1 MAYGELNGLLNGLAS
16 DFMFFD
22 VAEID
27 IPAAGDFLN
36 KLDRIAKT
44 AEEDKIEFV
53 GELAKCLANLL
64 EKLILNDLEDKTA
77 GAAAL
82 ASGISLIQTI
92 VDSYHNTGCYGGSIQ
107 NFLAQI
113 TSLMG
118 GSNCLGAVPA
128 ALPLTDEMSIPAA
141 AEPAVEPPLSEV
153 VLLCPA
159 ATCAVEPVAVFPPSP
174 LEAVEIQDESL
185 LRDFI
190 TEALEYI
197 GEIEINILNLEKS
210 PEDKDYINAIFRPF
224 HSIKGVA
231 SFLNLDHVRDL
242 AHNLENLLDKAR
254 NNELAVTS
262 RLIDVVLDGADTLKT
277 MIGELKDKLEGRV
290 QEIYKPDVS
299 ALLERIKAIGKG
311 EEVAPPVK
319 KIGEILVAEGNITSA
334 VLDEG
339 LKVAQSIPGK
349 KIGEALMDEG
359 KVTAKQISQALRKQ
373 AEQVTDQTNIRVDT
387 RKLDDMIDMVGEL
400 VITQSMVQQD
410 IKNQPNPDKNL
421 IRDIAQFIRIT
432 SGLQKI
438 STSLRMVPIKQ
449 TFQRMSRL
457 VRDLAKSSGKIVTV
471 EMEGEETEIDR
482 NMVDEIYNPLVHM
495 IRNSVDHGLEMPE
508 ERLKQGKEESGLIR
522 LKAYHRG
529 GNVVIEIGDDGKG
542 LDKEKILSKA
552 LKNGVLTSG
561 EGLTAQD
568 IYRLIFLPGLSTAEK
583 ITDVSGRGVGMDVV
597 RGAVEKLRGKI
608 EIEST
613 FGEGTTFTASFPL
626 TLAIIGG
633 MIVRVGPE
641 LYILP
646 TTAIRQVLRPPR
658 ESYNN
663 VIGKGEMINVMGRL
677 LPLVRLY
684 SLFGVQPVHEN
695 PWDAII
701 VVVEG
706 EKSSKCLF
714 VDEII
719 GKTEVVIKSLGNGVG
734 KIKGV
739 SGGAILGDGRIGLIL
754 DTEGLFEITE
764 SKDTQR

>member
-1 MAYGELNGLLNGLAS
+1 LNGLAS

-22 VAEID
+22 AAEID
-27 IPAAGDFLN
+27 IPASGSFLN
-36 KLDRIAKT
+36 KLDLIAV
-44 AEEDKIEFV
+44 AADKDGLDFV
-53 GELAKCLANLL
+53 GELARSLSMLL
-64 EKLILNDLEDKTA
+64 EKIILNDLEEKTA
-77 GAAAL
+77 GAATL
-82 ASGISLIQTI
+82 AAGISLLQTI
-92 VDSYHNTGCYGGSIQ
+92 VDSYHNTGGYVGNIRD
-107 NFLAQI
+107 FLTRI
-113 TSLMG
+113 TSLT
-118 GSNCLGAVPA
+118 GA
-128 ALPLTDEMSIPAA
+128 
-141 AEPAVEPPLSEV
+141 PAVENSVPAPLPLPEETAAPPAEI
-153 VLLCPA
+153 
-159 ATCAVEPVAVFPPSP
+159 VAVSSATAEPKAGNTAPRQ
-174 LEAVEIQDESL
+174 EVVEIQDESL

-197 GEIEINILNLEKS
+197 GEIEINILNLEKD
-210 PEDKDYINAIFRPF
+210 PANKEYINAIFRPF

-231 SFLNLDHVRDL
+231 SFLNLDHIRDL

-254 NNELAVTS
+254 NNELAVTPQ
-262 RLIDVVLDGADTLKT
+262 LIDVVLDGADTLKT
-277 MIGELKDKLEGRV
+277 MIGQLRDKVEEKV
-290 QEIYKPDVS
+290 QEIYQLDISSLV
-299 ALLERIKAIGKG
+299 ERIKSVEKG
-311 EEVAPPVK
+311 EEPSDKAQ
-319 KIGEILVAEGNITSA
+319 KIGEILIAEGNITPA
-334 VLDEG
+334 ALTEG
-339 LKVAQSIPGK
+339 LKIAQSTPGRK
-349 KIGEALMDEG
+349 LGETLIDEG
-359 KVTAKQISQALRKQ
+359 QVTAKQVSQALRKQ

-410 IKNQPNPDKNL
+410 IKNQLNPDKNL

-471 EMEGEETEIDR
+471 EMVGEDTEIDR

-508 ERLKQGKEESGLIR
+508 ERIKQGKNETGLIL

-542 LDKEKILSKA
+542 LDKEKILNKA
-552 LKNGVLTSG
+552 LKSGIIANGD
-561 EGLTAQD
+561 GLSAQD
-568 IYRLIFLPGLSTAEK
+568 IYRMIFLPGLSTAEK

-608 EIEST
+608 EIESNY
-613 FGEGTTFTASFPL
+613 GKGTTFAASFPL

-641 LYILP
+641 FYILP
-646 TTAIRQVLRPPR
+646 TTAIRQVLRPSR

-663 VIGKGEMINVMGRL
+663 VIGKGEMINVMGQL

-684 SLFGVQPVHEN
+684 SLFGVPPVHEN

-706 EKSSKCLF
+706 EKSSKCLL

-754 DTEGLFEITE
+754 DTEGLFEIME
-764 SKDTQR
+764 SKNI

>member
-1 MAYGELNGLLNGLAS
+1 MAQEELNGLLNGLAS

-22 VAEID
+22 AAEID
-27 IPAAGDFLN
+27 IPASGAFLN
-36 KLDRIAKT
+36 KLDRIAAA
-44 AEEDKIEFV
+44 AEKDNMNFV
-53 GELAKCLANLL
+53 GTLAKCLSNLL
-64 EKLILNDLEDKTA
+64 EKIILNDLEDKTG

-82 ASGISLIQTI
+82 AAGISLIQTI
-92 VDSYHNTGCYGGSIQ
+92 VDSYQNTGRYDGSMQ
-107 NFLAQI
+107 DFLTRI
-113 TSLMG
+113 TVLTG
-118 GSNCLGAVPA
+118 ETVAVSPTPVSPTLPEDTTVPPA
-128 ALPLTDEMSIPAA
+128 ETTVVSPAA
-141 AEPAVEPPLSEV
+141 AEPEPGN
-153 VLLCPA
+153 
-159 ATCAVEPVAVFPPSP
+159 TPPP
-174 LEAVEIQDESL
+174 QEIVEIQDESL

-197 GEIEINILNLEKS
+197 GEIEINILNLEKN
-210 PEDKDYINAIFRPF
+210 PTDKDYINAIFRPF

-231 SFLNLDHVRDL
+231 SFLNLDHIRDL

-254 NNELAVTS
+254 NNELAVTPP
-262 RLIDVVLDGADTLKT
+262 LIDVVLDGADTLKT
-277 MIGELKDKLEGRV
+277 MIGQLRDKVDEKV
-290 QEIYKPDVS
+290 QEIYKLDISSLV
-299 ALLERIKAIGKG
+299 ECIKSVEKG
-311 EEVAPPVK
+311 EAVPAK
-319 KIGEILVAEGNITSA
+319 AQKLGEILIAEGNITSE
-334 VLDEG
+334 VLTAG
-339 LKVAQSIPGK
+339 LKIAQNMPGK
-349 KIGEALMDEG
+349 KLGETLIDEG
-359 KVTAKQISQALRKQ
+359 QVTAKQVSQALRKQ

-400 VITQSMVQQD
+400 VIMQSMVQQD
-410 IKNQPNPDKNL
+410 IKNQLNPDKNL
-421 IRDIAQFIRIT
+421 IRDIAQFVRIT
-432 SGLQKI
+432 SGLQKT

-471 EMEGEETEIDR
+471 EMVGEDTEIDR

-508 ERLKQGKEESGLIR
+508 ERRKQGKDESGLIR

-529 GNVVIEIGDDGKG
+529 GNVVIEIADDGKG
-542 LDKEKILSKA
+542 LDKEKILNKA
-552 LKNGVLTSG
+552 LKSGILANG
-561 EGLTAQD
+561 EGLSAQD

-583 ITDVSGRGVGMDVV
+583 VTDVSGRGVGMDVV

-613 FGEGTTFTASFPL
+613 YGKGTTFTASFPL

-641 LYILP
+641 FYILP

-663 VIGKGEMINVMGRL
+663 VIGKGEMINVMGQL

-684 SLFGVQPVHEN
+684 SLFGVPPVHEN
-695 PWDAII
+695 PWEAII
-701 VVVEG
+701 VVIEG
-706 EKSSKCLF
+706 EKSAKCLL

-754 DTEGLFEITE
+754 DTEGLFEIME
-764 SKDTQR
+764 SKNTQL

>member
-1 MAYGELNGLLNGLAS
+1 MAHEELNGLLNGLAS

-22 VAEID
+22 AADID
-27 IPAAGDFLN
+27 IPASGAFLN
-36 KLDRIAKT
+36 KLDLIAAAANTEKMN
-44 AEEDKIEFV
+44 FV
-53 GELAKCLANLL
+53 GELARCLSNLL
-64 EKLILNDLEDKTA
+64 EKIILNDLEDKTA

-82 ASGISLIQTI
+82 AAGISLIQTI
-92 VDSYHNTGCYGGSIQ
+92 VDSYHNTGRYDGGIQ
-107 NFLAQI
+107 DFLARI
-113 TSLMG
+113 TFLTGETVAVIATPVSVASL
-118 GSNCLGAVPA
+118 LPETTLPPPEIPAV
-128 ALPLTDEMSIPAA
+128 SPAA
-141 AEPAVEPPLSEV
+141 AEPEV
-153 VLLCPA
+153 VNAPPA
-159 ATCAVEPVAVFPPSP
+159 
-174 LEAVEIQDESL
+174 LEIVEIQDESL

-197 GEIEINILNLEKS
+197 GEIEINILNLEKN
-210 PEDKDYINAIFRPF
+210 PTDKDYINAIFRPF

-231 SFLNLDHVRDL
+231 SFLNLDHIRDL

-254 NNELAVTS
+254 NNELAVTPP
-262 RLIDVVLDGADTLKT
+262 LIDVVLDGADTLKT
-277 MIGELKDKLEGRV
+277 MIGQLRDKVDEKV
-290 QEIYKPDVS
+290 QEIYKLDISSLV
-299 ALLERIKAIGKG
+299 ECIKSVEKG
-311 EEVAPPVK
+311 EAVPAK
-319 KIGEILVAEGNITSA
+319 AQKLGEILIAEGNITSE
-334 VLDEG
+334 VLTAG
-339 LKVAQSIPGK
+339 LKIAQNTPGK
-349 KIGEALMDEG
+349 KLGETLIDEG
-359 KVTAKQISQALRKQ
+359 QVTAKQVSQALRKQ

-400 VITQSMVQQD
+400 VIMQSMVQQD
-410 IKNQPNPDKNL
+410 IKNQFNPDKNL

-432 SGLQKI
+432 SGLQKT

-457 VRDLAKSSGKIVTV
+457 VRDLAKSSGKNVTV
-471 EMEGEETEIDR
+471 EMVGEDTEIDR

-508 ERLKQGKEESGLIR
+508 ERRKQGKDENGLIR

-529 GNVVIEIGDDGKG
+529 GNVVIEIADDGKG
-542 LDKEKILSKA
+542 LDKEKILNKA
-552 LKNGVLTSG
+552 LKSGILANG
-561 EGLTAQD
+561 EGLSTQD

-583 ITDVSGRGVGMDVV
+583 VTDVSGRGVGMDVV

-613 FGEGTTFTASFPL
+613 YGKGTTFTASFPL

-641 LYILP
+641 FYILP

-663 VIGKGEMINVMGRL
+663 VIGKGEMINVMGQL

-684 SLFGVQPVHEN
+684 SLFGVPPVHEN
-695 PWDAII
+695 PWEAII
-701 VVVEG
+701 VVIEG
-706 EKSSKCLF
+706 EKSAKCLL

-754 DTEGLFEITE
+754 DTEGLFEIME
-764 SKDTQR
+764 SKNTQL